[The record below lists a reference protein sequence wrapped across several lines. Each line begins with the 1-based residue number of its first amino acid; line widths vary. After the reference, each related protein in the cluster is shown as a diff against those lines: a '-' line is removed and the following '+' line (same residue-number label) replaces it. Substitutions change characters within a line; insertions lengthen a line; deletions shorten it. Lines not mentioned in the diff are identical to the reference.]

1 MKISPTSTRENKP
14 LQAETFLVQADSYNP
29 QIIQC
34 SIQDQLLKNIPVSVV
49 FFYRQSIAHNLLI
62 NSLQKV
68 LCDFPIFA
76 GVLKSIDGNLF
87 LDCNNQ
93 GVQFS
98 VTEEDCNIEQVLH
111 ELPAIKKKRLVPII
125 NSKKIISN
133 QSPILVIKLTYF
145 TCGGMVLGLSWH
157 HSVGDMHTFMYFMQ
171 AWSNVVNQ
179 KEYIAPLIVKE
190 RDEYLL
196 ENIDQNSQTIPD
208 VRYLNTRKLLSLL
221 YYLLFP
227 ARKKLTLRFYFS
239 EQELKNM
246 KQNFCEK
253 TKRKLSKND
262 VLCTH
267 LFNVI
272 TKLDAYE
279 QKRYLSIA
287 VNYRSRMELPHN
299 LLGNFISAVNILGN
313 RQANPFEL
321 ARDIRSSI
329 DNFKSMHFNPFATK
343 KYIEQNGGIKK
354 IDRFVSKS
362 IDPLN
367 RTLLISNWSN
377 FGVYDITFGDLKPFY
392 FTSIVD
398 LPFPWLSGII
408 EGFSKNGLIYSVSL
422 PSKLA
427 RKLMQIDN
435 LKEIHKYRSLEEG
448 IPELVRKLEWLL

>member
-1 MKISPTSTRENKP
+1 MKITPISTRDNKP
-14 LQAETFLVQADSYNP
+14 MQAKTFLVQADNCTP
-29 QIIQC
+29 QVIKC
-34 SIQDQLLKNIPVSVV
+34 SIWDQLLKNIPVSVV

-62 NSLQKV
+62 NSLQKI
-68 LCDFPIFA
+68 LSDFPIFA
-76 GVLKSIDGNLF
+76 GVLKSIDGNLH

-98 VTEEDCNIEQVLH
+98 VTEENSNLEQVLH
-111 ELPAIKKKRLVPII
+111 ELPTIKKQRLVPII
-125 NSKKIISN
+125 NSKKVISN
-133 QSPILVIKLTYF
+133 GSPILLIKLTYF

-157 HSVGDMHTFMYFMQ
+157 HSIGDMHTFMSFMQ

-179 KEYIAPLIVKE
+179 QEYIAPLIVKE
-190 RDEYLL
+190 RDEYLQDNL
-196 ENIDQNSQTIPD
+196 EQSGQTIPD
-208 VRYLNTRKLLSLL
+208 VRYLNTRKLLSLMF
-221 YYLLFP
+221 YLLFP
-227 ARKKLTLRFYFS
+227 SRNKLSLRFYFS
-239 EQELKNM
+239 EQELKSM

-262 VLCTH
+262 VLCAH

-272 TKLDAYE
+272 TKSDAYE

-287 VNYRSRMELPHN
+287 VNYRSRMKLPQN
-299 LLGNFISAVNILGN
+299 LLGNFISTVNILGA

-354 IDRFVSKS
+354 IDRFVATS

-367 RTLLISNWSN
+367 RTLLISNWAN
-377 FGVYDITFGDLKPFY
+377 FGVYNITFGDLKPFY
-392 FTSIVD
+392 FTSLVD
-398 LPFPWLSGII
+398 CPFPWLSGIV
-408 EGFSKNGLIYSVSL
+408 EGFSENGLIYSVLL

-427 RKLMQIDN
+427 KKLMQVDS
-435 LKEIHKYRSLEEG
+435 LKEIHKYRSLEE
-448 IPELVRKLEWLL
+448 IMPELVRELEWLL